1 MKYTEAYIMNHDID
15 WFCVV
20 NGIYIHVASA
30 GGMLPSQINDIDKL
44 RDIQH
49 QVQMLPDIYSEEEI
63 EYNDFAIDN
72 VVGENNFKAR
82 QLYVESFVAMARK
95 GFASF
100 DRTNISEFSNN
111 LYHLVCWPKGFERK
125 PQGIELFNPKIDDGK
140 KEEHVLFI
148 TLNELIEKQNI

>member
-1 MKYTEAYIMNHDID
+1 
-15 WFCVV
+15 
-20 NGIYIHVASA
+20 
-30 GGMLPSQINDIDKL
+30 MLPDLINDKDTL

-72 VVGENNFKAR
+72 VVWENNFKAR

-111 LYHLVCWPKGFERK
+111 QYHLVCWPKGFKRK
-125 PQGIELFNPKIDDGK
+125 PNVLELYSIQANKDDNKLKFFNS
-140 KEEHVLFI
+140 
-148 TLNELIEKQNI
+148 LNELIEKQDI

>member
-1 MKYTEAYIMNHDID
+1 MKYTEIYMMNHDID

-20 NGIYIHVASA
+20 NDIYIHVASA
-30 GGMLPSQINDIDKL
+30 GGMLPDLINDKDTL

-49 QVQMLPDIYSEEEI
+49 QVQMLPDIYSEDEI
-63 EYNDFAIDN
+63 EYNDIAIDN

-111 LYHLVCWPKGFERK
+111 QYHLVCWPKGFKRK
-125 PQGIELFNPKIDDGK
+125 PNSLELYSIQANKDDNKLKFFNS
-140 KEEHVLFI
+140 
-148 TLNELIEKQNI
+148 LNELIEKQDI